1 MTKESEGTGEEKM
14 EEMVI
19 GYVFHNYGYWERRY
33 YFEGSAEKVATFIY
47 QHRDKKITIT
57 DTMDCTIYK
66 TPRFY
71 EPSCSDL
78 CASRSD
84 LCASRS
90 EWCDL
95 VHERVIYFINHE
107 SQVKLEFIQQD
118 QVWMETELV
127 AIMQMNKGEQANGK
141 TTI

>member
-1 MTKESEGTGEEKM
+1 MTKESEGKGEDEM

-19 GYVFHNYGYWERRY
+19 GYVFHDYGYWERKY

-57 DTMDCTIYK
+57 DALDCPIYK

-71 EPSCSDL
+71 ETV
-78 CASRSD
+78 
-84 LCASRS
+84 S
-90 EWCDL
+90 EKWCDL
-95 VHERVIYFINHE
+95 VHELMIYFINHE

-118 QVWMETELV
+118 QVWKEKELAAV
-127 AIMQMNKGEQANGK
+127 KQVNKGGSFNGK